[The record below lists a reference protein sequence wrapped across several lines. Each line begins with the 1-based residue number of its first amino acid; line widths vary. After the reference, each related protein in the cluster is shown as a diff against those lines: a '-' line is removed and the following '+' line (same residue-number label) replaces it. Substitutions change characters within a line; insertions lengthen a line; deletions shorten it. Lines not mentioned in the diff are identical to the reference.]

1 MNSQSKNTYDIES
14 YEDLQAARNQLK
26 VIIKK
31 QEQSFN
37 DNPIVK
43 IADAIKNKDSIK
55 SSLFEDLSD
64 LKFETGEKIIS
75 SFLLTNKV
83 TRKYFAGY
91 LVAKEMIPYLFDK
104 VKGIVNSKEK
114 NINTNLEENKT
125 DNS

>member
-1 MNSQSKNTYDIES
+1 MNRQSKNTYDIES

-26 VIIKK
+26 VIIKE

-55 SSLFEDLSD
+55 SSLFEDLPD

>member
-26 VIIKK
+26 VIIKE

-55 SSLFEDLSD
+55 SSLFEDLPD

>member
-26 VIIKK
+26 VIIKE

-37 DNPIVK
+37 DNPMVK

-55 SSLFEDLSD
+55 SSLFENLPD

-91 LVAKEMIPYLFDK
+91 LVAKEMIPYIFDK
-104 VKGIVNSKEK
+104 IKGIVNSKEK